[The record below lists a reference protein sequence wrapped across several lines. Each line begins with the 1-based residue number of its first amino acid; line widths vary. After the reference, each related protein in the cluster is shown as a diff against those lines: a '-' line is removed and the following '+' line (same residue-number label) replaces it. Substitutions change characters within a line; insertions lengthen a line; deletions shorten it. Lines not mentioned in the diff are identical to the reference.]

1 MERKTPK
8 KRDAPKATRAV
19 ETPKAHRAPTEREE
33 LIHNPNFNQAG
44 NEAGSRARRPE
55 TTSIPCPDD
64 RLVGGQ
70 AGVGA
75 REDFTCA
82 RRLE

>member
-44 NEAGSRARRPE
+44 NEAGSRDQSQGSQTGNDIDIVP
-55 TTSIPCPDD
+55 
-64 RLVGGQ
+64 
-70 AGVGA
+70 
-75 REDFTCA
+75 
-82 RRLE
+82 